1 MCEMLVEA
9 KRGTADI
16 GPAGAVVVVGTGL
29 SHAGKFIGGVD
40 VVVRAAAAVESELM
54 PYSAGSV
61 VREKEYK
68 CVFQLPVVA
77 QCFDKAADIAIH
89 DVDHGCINSHTA
101 C

>member
-1 MCEMLVEA
+1 MAA
-9 KRGTADI
+9 KDMEEIAAYMKTMRFRK
-16 GPAGAVVVVGTGL
+16 
-29 SHAGKFIGGVD
+29 KFIGGVD

-54 PYSAGSV
+54 PFSAGSV